1 VTSAPLRVV
10 ALADTDSYVKWAAA
24 LLSSLPEGSE
34 VDLLVVETPLAV
46 SHTQLQSALVGS
58 GMDAEH
64 VRRVQFADL
73 SPIVAEMAPDAVLVA
88 ARGPVGRVLIAAM
101 AALEPRPVIVS
112 GLPGISIPATTAA
125 LIHRTQSDLFVL
137 HSTREVST
145 FTELAERRG
154 LVQRFA
160 LARLP
165 FARGSVA
172 LPSAESTSSD
182 ATPASS
188 TATDLVFASQA
199 IVPRERADRMRVA
212 RLLVAAA
219 RADPGK
225 RVVVKERALAGEH
238 QTHEQRHGYPD
249 LLRRLAPLPTNL
261 VVSTESMSHAFDS
274 AEGLVTVSST
284 AAIEAIARGIPVIAL
299 DTFGVDDSLIN
310 PVFEGSGLFG
320 SEAAVIGR
328 EFRLPPSEWLT
339 RNYFHDPA
347 EDTWVG
353 EVEELVVLRRAGALP
368 PKPARDRRG
377 GRLRD
382 IWERKLALGRMD
394 RSLAGTAVFAVG
406 IPLRFVLRPILRPY
420 FRRRLSPA

>member
-1 VTSAPLRVV
+1 
-10 ALADTDSYVKWAAA
+10 
-24 LLSSLPEGSE
+24 
-34 VDLLVVETPLAV
+34 
-46 SHTQLQSALVGS
+46 
-58 GMDAEH
+58 MDAAH

-73 SPIVAEMAPDAVLVA
+73 PSVVAEIAPDAVLVA
-88 ARGPVGRVLIAAM
+88 ARGPVTRVLIAAM
-101 AALEPRPVIVS
+101 AAIDPRPVIVS

-145 FTELAERRG
+145 FTALAARRG

-165 FARGSVA
+165 FARGSVVST
-172 LPSAESTSSD
+172 SAE
-182 ATPASS
+182 PSS
-188 TATDLVFASQA
+188 TEPSVADAKPTDLVFASQA

-219 RADPGK
+219 RADPAK
-225 RVVVKERALAGEH
+225 RVVVKERALTGEH
-238 QTHEQRHGYPD
+238 QTHEQKYGYPD
-249 LLRRLAPLPTNL
+249 LLRRLAPLPPNL

-320 SEAAVIGR
+320 SEAAVVAR

-347 EDTWVG
+347 RDNWVG
-353 EVEELVVLRRAGALP
+353 QVEELVVLRRAGALA

-394 RSLAGTAVFAVG
+394 RSHSGTAVFAVG

-420 FRRRLSPA
+420 FRRRLSAA